1 MDDGVLIFNQ
11 IDQIADNGPV
21 DIFDL
26 PVRHLVIRANPEGG
40 PTSYL
45 PVDVSS
51 FSAGWASGGS
61 GWFHQGSGII
71 LIKIFFVN

>member
-1 MDDGVLIFNQ
+1 MGDGVLIFNQ
-11 IDQIADNGPV
+11 IDRIADYEPV
-21 DIFDL
+21 ETFDL
-26 PVRHLVIRANPEGG
+26 PALYLVIRASPEGG

-51 FSAGWASGGS
+51 FSAGWVSGGS